1 MEEQTASENRLKKQ
15 GQNLPSNGLFL
26 GEFSSLL
33 LQLKLE
39 GEKLIMRGPN
49 RNHYLSSK

>member
-15 GQNLPSNGLFL
+15 GQNLPFNGLFL

-39 GEKLIMRGPN
+39 GEKLIMRGAN